1 MPGEA
6 RVCGLFGI
14 MDANKEVH
22 MDLNHL
28 TDDERLIAERAV
40 LMARAV
46 KMAGDNAPHG
56 RGLACLE
63 QAVMEQGM
71 DLLRLTLEKTIG
83 ARDEAQKKG

>member
-1 MPGEA
+1 
-6 RVCGLFGI
+6 
-14 MDANKEVH
+14 
-22 MDLNHL
+22 MDLRHL

-46 KMAGDNAPHG
+46 KQAGDDAPYG
-56 RGLACLE
+56 KGLACLE
-63 QAVMEQGM
+63 RAVMEQGM